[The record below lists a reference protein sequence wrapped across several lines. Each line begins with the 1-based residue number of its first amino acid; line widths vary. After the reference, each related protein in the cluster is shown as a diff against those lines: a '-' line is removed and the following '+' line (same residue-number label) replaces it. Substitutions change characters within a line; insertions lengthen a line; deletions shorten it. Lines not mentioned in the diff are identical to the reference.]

1 MKSTSLLSLLAL
13 ATLAG
18 CGKAD
23 TSTASLPAPA
33 AAVVPAVVAAA
44 PPSPAGVNGQPVE
57 ACTLLDAEVAAQSL
71 GALVAAPE
79 SQAAQG
85 SLLGGCNYMGENGIL
100 MLSARPASEY
110 TATVAYAERNG
121 GARTLEGLP
130 GAASLTS
137 VGLMLQPAGR
147 PYFLVVY
154 PLVSG
159 KFDEGVAQQLARNLK
174 F

>member
-57 ACTLLDAEVAAQSL
+57 A